1 MQKPDT
7 CEQQKLLK
15 EVISIPREDHEP
27 IFRQPWEAEV
37 FAITL
42 SLHEQGLFSWKEWS
56 KALAHTTKRANEPTF
71 IDTEDSY
78 YKRWLDTLEN
88 LIISKQIAN
97 RERLHALFVAWRN
110 AAHSTPH
117 GQSIEIEG

>member
-7 CEQQKLLK
+7 YQQQQLLQ
-15 EVISIPREDHEP
+15 EVFSIPRVDDEP
-27 IFRQPWEAEV
+27 VFKQPWEAEV

-56 KALAHTTKRANEPTF
+56 KALAYTTMCADEHNVIE
-71 IDTEDSY
+71 TEDSY
-78 YKRWLDTLEN
+78 YRRWLDTLEN
-88 LIISKQIAN
+88 LIVSKHIAN
-97 RERLHALFVAWRN
+97 HKRLEELFVAWRN
-110 AAHSTPH
+110 AAQSTPH